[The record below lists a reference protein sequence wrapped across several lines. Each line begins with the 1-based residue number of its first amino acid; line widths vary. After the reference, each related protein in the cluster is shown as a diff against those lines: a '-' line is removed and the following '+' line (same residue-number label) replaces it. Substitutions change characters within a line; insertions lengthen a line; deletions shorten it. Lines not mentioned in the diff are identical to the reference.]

1 MTDGCPT
8 ASGACV
14 HGLAGQG
21 NLEFEFKYKFP
32 EQARLLERAD
42 EHRLRSKSGNPEY
55 VMIYTDRPG
64 G

>member
-1 MTDGCPT
+1 MGPAVTDGCPT

-32 EQARLLERAD
+32 EQARLLEELMSIGFAARV
-42 EHRLRSKSGNPEY
+42 ETQN
-55 VMIYTDRPG
+55 M
-64 G
+64 